1 MQTFMQSSTQ
11 PSLVIILLGPPGSGK
26 GTQAKR
32 LALDYQIPQISTG
45 DLFRENMAAET
56 PIGVLA
62 KGFIQAG
69 RLVPDEIVLGMLFER
84 IAQPDCNRGYLLD
97 GFPRT
102 ITQADQLGKH
112 QSMQTQLFVL
122 SLEVPDEEI
131 VKRAAG
137 RLICRQCGAIYN
149 RDISPPKQDHICD
162 KCQGEVY
169 RRTDDEPD
177 VVRQRLKIYHEQTQP
192 LIEYYDHQGLLTAF
206 DGNQMPNVVHAE
218 IRRNIDNNFS

>member
-1 MQTFMQSSTQ
+1 MQSSNQT
-11 PSLVIILLGPPGSGK
+11 SLVIILLGPPGSGK

-45 DLFRENMAAET
+45 DLFRENIAGQT
-56 PIGVLA
+56 PIGVEA
-62 KGFIQAG
+62 KSFIQAG

-84 IAQPDCNRGYLLD
+84 IALPDCRNGYLLD

-112 QSMQTQLFVL
+112 QSLQAKLFVL

-149 RDISPPKQDHICD
+149 REISPPKHDHICD
-162 KCQGEVY
+162 KCEGEVY

-177 VVRQRLKIYHEQTQP
+177 VVRQRLKVYHDQTQP
-192 LIEYYDHQGLLTAF
+192 LIEYYDHQGLLTKF
-206 DGNQMPNVVHAE
+206 DGNQMPHVVHAE
-218 IRRNIDNNFS
+218 IKHYINSNW